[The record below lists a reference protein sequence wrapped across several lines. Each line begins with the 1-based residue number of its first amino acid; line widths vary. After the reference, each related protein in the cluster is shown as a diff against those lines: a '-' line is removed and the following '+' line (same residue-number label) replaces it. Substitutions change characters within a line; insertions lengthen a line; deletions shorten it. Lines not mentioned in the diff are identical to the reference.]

1 MMQITQKK
9 KKKLKVDTRNILK
22 QIIIS
27 ADENLVKL
35 F

>member
-1 MMQITQKK
+1 MAQITQKK
-9 KKKLKVDTRNILK
+9 KKKLKFDTRNILK

-35 F
+35 L